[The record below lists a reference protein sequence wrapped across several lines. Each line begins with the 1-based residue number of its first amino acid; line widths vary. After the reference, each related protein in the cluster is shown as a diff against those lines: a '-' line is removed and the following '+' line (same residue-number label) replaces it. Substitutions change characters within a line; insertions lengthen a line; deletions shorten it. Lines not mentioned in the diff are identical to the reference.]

1 MKECQQETHFVSET
15 VPFHQE
21 SSSFLG
27 RPSLQTSMY
36 FSSAKVRTHGSAPGC
51 RKVCTQQGRLLPQTT
66 LGSSQARG
74 RVRIAEGTWRMCYI
88 LHLFPLENF
97 LRQSYFLKTVFY
109 SFIYFWLCWVFVA
122 AQAFPQLRRVA
133 ATLQLRC
140 TASHSGGFSCCRAW
154 ALEHRLNSCG
164 IRAQLLCSMWDLSR
178 SGLKPACPVLA
189 GGFFTTEQQG
199 GLACCDSWGHKESDT
214 TE

>member
-27 RPSLQTSMY
+27 RPTLQTSMY

-97 LRQSYFLKTVFY
+97 LRQSYFCCLLKRKALDRISLFFQTDTLHPNTTY
-109 SFIYFWLCWVFVA
+109 LGSQSFM
-122 AQAFPQLRRVA
+122 FPSSV
-133 ATLQLRC
+133 
-140 TASHSGGFSCCRAW
+140 
-154 ALEHRLNSCG
+154 
-164 IRAQLLCSMWDLSR
+164 
-178 SGLKPACPVLA
+178 K
-189 GGFFTTEQQG
+189 
-199 GLACCDSWGHKESDT
+199 SD
-214 TE
+214 